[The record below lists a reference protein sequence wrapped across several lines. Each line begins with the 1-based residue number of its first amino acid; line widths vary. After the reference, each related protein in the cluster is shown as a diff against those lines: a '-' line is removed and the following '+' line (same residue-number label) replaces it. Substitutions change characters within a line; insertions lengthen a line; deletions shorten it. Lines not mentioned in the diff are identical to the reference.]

1 MSVALFAF
9 LAMTIFL
16 FTPIFTSA
24 NVVINEICPTGCASS
39 DHQWVEIFNPDAS
52 AIDLTGWKF
61 WENSTRHGLT
71 ISSSSL
77 KQSFSLEPS
86 EYAVI
91 TQNDEMFCA
100 DHPGFSS
107 AIFDSVWGTLKND
120 GEEIGLKDNGD
131 NFVEQFTY
139 KAVTNFSLQRK
150 DATIS
155 PTDSTNW
162 CEHESGNTVGA
173 VNVCLVAVETPTT
186 TDQTP
191 NSDNQTPTTTPTT
204 TAFAVTPP
212 LKINEFL
219 PNPSTG
225 EEWIE
230 IYNPSASTVDLTGWK
245 IFDSIGEIATP
256 TGTIGAGGFFVVELS
271 ASKLNNDGDTI
282 TLKDASN
289 TVIDTTSYTTVH
301 KGNSI
306 ARSVDGA
313 GSFQE
318 TTTFTRGTANVITAP
333 IVNTPS
339 GGGGGGSSNNYVAPP
354 VVTTPDIVINE
365 LVSDPTDGA
374 VEFVELYNKSNASV
388 NLAGWWIEEGSG
400 SRNVLSGSIAPLGF
414 FVLEKP
420 NGNLNNAGDIVR
432 LMLAD
437 GKEVDKVTYG
447 NWNDGS
453 ASNNA
458 VIASDPFSLARK
470 TDGYDTNNDHSNFVI
485 TSQITKGWPNVIVL
499 PGAVSN
505 TVSTTISTTSSTTI
519 QTASEKE
526 ENTLPMI
533 SILLPEEIVVGEVVE
548 FDASETIDLEEDELS
563 FAWDFGDGSHA
574 YGETVLHEYKE
585 DGTFTISLVVKDGAG
600 QSKETAKVKITNSK
614 LQISN
619 DGEALVAAKITV
631 KATASAAKGSYLGLV
646 GLDKISETSTGD
658 KVKVRG
664 TVAVL
669 PNVFGSQYFYISTST
684 YGAQIYMNSKKFP
697 ELQVGDVV
705 EVSGEISEPYGEKRV
720 KVKNTTDIKVIGH
733 TDSVLPAELTTT
745 DLSESVGALVK
756 LKGEIT
762 EMKSAYLYID
772 DGEGEVKV
780 VFKRGANIGKGDWRI
795 GDLVEVVGVVGQS
808 SSGVQF
814 MPRSQMDIVKTG
826 HVEKDPLASSGQAKN
841 ETTETYL
848 TATAGGLTSILISL
862 AAKARGKVAFGL
874 LKRVGGLAL
883 LVVKRKTKV

>member
-1 MSVALFAF
+1 M
-9 LAMTIFL
+9 
-16 FTPIFTSA
+16 
-24 NVVINEICPTGCASS
+24 
-39 DHQWVEIFNPDAS
+39 
-52 AIDLTGWKF
+52 
-61 WENSTRHGLT
+61 
-71 ISSSSL
+71 
-77 KQSFSLEPS
+77 
-86 EYAVI
+86 EYSWRGECV
-91 TQNDEMFCA
+91 
-100 DHPGFSS
+100 PG
-107 AIFDSVWGTLKND
+107 G
-120 GEEIGLKDNGD
+120 G
-131 NFVEQFTY
+131 
-139 KAVTNFSLQRK
+139 
-150 DATIS
+150 
-155 PTDSTNW
+155 
-162 CEHESGNTVGA
+162 
-173 VNVCLVAVETPTT
+173 ETPTT

-485 TSQITKGWPNVIVL
+485 TSQITKGWPNVIVCRALSQILSQL
-499 PGAVSN
+499 PY
-505 TVSTTISTTSSTTI
+505 
-519 QTASEKE
+519 QP
-526 ENTLPMI
+526 LPQP
-533 SILLPEEIVVGEVVE
+533 L
-548 FDASETIDLEEDELS
+548 
-563 FAWDFGDGSHA
+563 
-574 YGETVLHEYKE
+574 
-585 DGTFTISLVVKDGAG
+585 
-600 QSKETAKVKITNSK
+600 
-614 LQISN
+614 
-619 DGEALVAAKITV
+619 
-631 KATASAAKGSYLGLV
+631 
-646 GLDKISETSTGD
+646 
-658 KVKVRG
+658 
-664 TVAVL
+664 
-669 PNVFGSQYFYISTST
+669 
-684 YGAQIYMNSKKFP
+684 
-697 ELQVGDVV
+697 
-705 EVSGEISEPYGEKRV
+705 
-720 KVKNTTDIKVIGH
+720 
-733 TDSVLPAELTTT
+733 
-745 DLSESVGALVK
+745 
-756 LKGEIT
+756 
-762 EMKSAYLYID
+762 
-772 DGEGEVKV
+772 
-780 VFKRGANIGKGDWRI
+780 FK
-795 GDLVEVVGVVGQS
+795 Q
-808 SSGVQF
+808 
-814 MPRSQMDIVKTG
+814 
-826 HVEKDPLASSGQAKN
+826 QAK
-841 ETTETYL
+841 
-848 TATAGGLTSILISL
+848 
-862 AAKARGKVAFGL
+862 KK
-874 LKRVGGLAL
+874 
-883 LVVKRKTKV
+883 KTLCQ